1 MSKLTRN
8 AKFFIFSFFL
18 LIFIVGG
25 IVAVQMIYPSEE
37 NNKPKDTKDDYSIA
51 LVSENQS
58 LLSTY
63 IDPIS
68 TEKSSESYTEC
79 KVEIKKDTKVGDF
92 TLSKDQTFIK
102 YIQLIGPNGTDILTK
117 KSNQIITHNA
127 YSMLLV
133 GDIQEKTNKKTQ
145 EKTYE
150 VVNARITYDRIP
162 LVLLSNENSVCLS
175 NKAKSKEKFV
185 NLNEFKSA
193 LEDVSKR
200 GEMISW

>member
-79 KVEIKKDTKVGDF
+79 KVEIKKDTKIGDF